1 MKRAS
6 SRRTIPNL
14 YIKSPT
20 CALESIYL
28 GGNIFDSMTFR
39 EYGSACYYNRTLKN
53 LCLRLPSSA
62 RALNTPRVGWNPWM
76 NSLTRIVYNTRTI
89 MQTYTSNHVL
99 ETICYPHEEERF
111 AREMMTCPLMG
122 KDLPTYLQQNRNEPD
137 KSALA
142 RRRILQSHHYNE
154 KSVAENK
161 DYRDYKSLME
171 TILEMSNDMEKS
183 EQLPN
188 IMAWIGRD
196 NDGLQ
201 LMFELLQ
208 RAPTL
213 CESVGGKTQSSDSP
227 VAKKMRNE

>member
-1 MKRAS
+1 
-6 SRRTIPNL
+6 
-14 YIKSPT
+14 
-20 CALESIYL
+20 
-28 GGNIFDSMTFR
+28 
-39 EYGSACYYNRTLKN
+39 
-53 LCLRLPSSA
+53 
-62 RALNTPRVGWNPWM
+62 
-76 NSLTRIVYNTRTI
+76 
-89 MQTYTSNHVL
+89 
-99 ETICYPHEEERF
+99 
-111 AREMMTCPLMG
+111 MG

-171 TILEMSNDMEKS
+171 TILEMTNDMEKT
-183 EQLPN
+183 EQFPN
-188 IMAWIGRD
+188 VMAWIGRD

-227 VAKKMRNE
+227 VAKKMRSE